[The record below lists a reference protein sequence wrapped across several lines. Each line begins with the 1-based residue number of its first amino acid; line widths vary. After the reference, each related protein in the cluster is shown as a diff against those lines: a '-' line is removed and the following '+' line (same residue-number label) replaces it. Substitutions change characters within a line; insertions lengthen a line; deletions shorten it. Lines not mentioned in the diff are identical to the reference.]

1 MILLNKA
8 HYWVLKQ
15 HTDSTPQP
23 LHSKEALPLNGH
35 SCYFHCY
42 RVPAATQSTIP
53 ASCLPCKSVFR
64 DSHHNVSS
72 LNSSTI
78 TNRQPEI
85 LLSKKPKHYTIERQS
100 NRFWLGETP
109 KKTLRFFLLAAATH
123 TTIQMP
129 KRPCNPKMGEVDHKK
144 DLERV
149 SNTLTNT
156 KLPSQCVLWVL
167 KNL

>member
-23 LHSKEALPLNGH
+23 LHSKDVLPLNGH

-109 KKTLRFFLLAAATH
+109 KKTLRFFPPRRGDSYNYTDPQTPL
-123 TTIQMP
+123 QP
-129 KRPCNPKMGEVDHKK
+129 ENGWSRPQIGPCKGLKH
-144 DLERV
+144 
-149 SNTLTNT
+149 
-156 KLPSQCVLWVL
+156 PSRHQSA
-167 KNL
+167 